1 MEQVEEICDHIIL
14 MNQGRKILDGTVAGV
29 KQEFKQNEFRISL
42 DSPPPDEFVTDAFQV
57 VERQGGQLIVKIVNG
72 YRPNDVLRY
81 FIDQGVGIT
90 SFTEILPSLNEIFI
104 QLVEGTPTAR
114 QFQPL

>member
-1 MEQVEEICDHIIL
+1 
-14 MNQGRKILDGTVAGV
+14 
-29 KQEFKQNEFRISL
+29 
-42 DSPPPDEFVTDAFQV
+42 
-57 VERQGGQLIVKIVNG
+57 VKIAKD

-104 QLVEGTPTAR
+104 TLVEGTPTAR